1 MRLSLLMPE
10 WRLSMRAENRKA
22 GTIGLHMGA
31 LQQFV
36 RVVGD
41 KEIADVTRAD
51 VRRYLDHRHK
61 QRNPKTG
68 RLLSPYTVNRGSR
81 NLRVFSRWC
90 RAEGYLPET
99 PAQGMRAPS
108 LPKGLPK
115 ALTPDQIG
123 RLLQAARGG
132 PYGKRNGL
140 VTRFLLDTGLR
151 LSELANLDVGDVDLE
166 CGTAMVRQGK
176 GGKTRIVPLGAK
188 RLQRGV

>member
-1 MRLSLLMPE
+1 MRIGLLIPE

-22 GTIGLHMGA
+22 GTIGLYMGA
-31 LQQFV
+31 MQQFV

-68 RLLSPYTVNRGSR
+68 RLLSPYTVNREFR
-81 NLRVFSRWC
+81 TLRVFSRWC
-90 RAEGYLPET
+90 RAEGYLPGT
-99 PAQGMRAPS
+99 PTRGMRAPS
-108 LPKGLPK
+108 LPKGLS
-115 ALTPDQIG
+115 PDQTG
-123 RLLQAARGG
+123 RLLQAARVG

-140 VTRFLLDTGLR
+140 VTRFPPDTGLR
-151 LSELANLDVGDVDLE
+151 LSELTNLDVGDVDLE
-166 CGTAMVRQGK
+166 CHTAMVRQGK

-188 RLQRGV
+188 RLRRGL